1 MAVALGLRQ
10 PVDAMRRVLDGLA
23 RSVCALTIGGVV
35 AIVAAQVFAR
45 HVLNDSIGWA
55 DESSRLLFV
64 WSIFLAIPVAIR
76 TGNHIGIELLT
87 DRLPPRARAAL
98 ARPVT
103 ALAAALM
110 LLVAWQSFAVA
121 LAQWDELM
129 VSVDLSAGLFLLA
142 VGVGGL
148 LSALNLLRDAVFV
161 RAAPGA
167 DA

>member
-1 MAVALGLRQ
+1 MIVTEGLRQ
-10 PVDAMRRVLDGLA
+10 LVDAVLHVLDRLA
-23 RSVCALTIGGVV
+23 RGVCVVTIGGMV

-45 HVLNDSIGWA
+45 YVLNNSIGWA
-55 DESSRLLFV
+55 DEISRLLFV

-87 DRLPPRARAAL
+87 DRLPPGARAIL

-103 ALAAALM
+103 TIAAALM

-142 VGVGGL
+142 VGIGGV

-161 RAAPGA
+161 TTSTGA
-167 DA
+167 DT